1 MRLTVQVQ
9 LLADADQRAALQ
21 ATLALT
27 NQAANLGSEIAWQR
41 GAFRTYDLQQLAYGQ
56 IRALGLSAQ
65 PAVRVIK
72 KVADA
77 YKLDRRTKRT
87 FRADAAQ
94 PYDDRC
100 LSWQPDQQT
109 VSIWTVAGRL
119 KGIRFAVGEQQRK
132 LLAHRK
138 GESDLVHRNGK
149 LYLYA
154 TCEVPEASV
163 VAPNGFV
170 GVDLGI
176 VNVATTSDGTRYA
189 GKHLNRIRHRNQ
201 RLRAKLQHK
210 GTKSAKRLLKQ
221 RCRKEARFAAD
232 TNHVIS
238 KRIVAEAER
247 TGRGIALE
255 DLQGLRGRVRLCKS
269 QRATL
274 HTWSFHQLGS
284 FIAYKALRAGVVVIH
299 VNPGA
304 YLAEPLRLWAC
315 RPGQPPGPS
324 YLPLPVVRLRWAR
337 RLERS
342 PQHRRAR
349 WCGLGCRQP
358 AARGRATCRPSCEP
372 LSSWPTRCA
381 APETMWPGPG
391 SLPGRGDGTVARAR
405 WLDRPAGWAT
415 HGTAAGR

>member
-1 MRLTVQVQ
+1 
-9 LLADADQRAALQ
+9 
-21 ATLALT
+21 
-27 NQAANLGSEIAWQR
+27 
-41 GAFRTYDLQQLAYGQ
+41 
-56 IRALGLSAQ
+56 
-65 PAVRVIK
+65 
-72 KVADA
+72 
-77 YKLDRRTKRT
+77 
-87 FRADAAQ
+87 
-94 PYDDRC
+94 
-100 LSWQPDQQT
+100 
-109 VSIWTVAGRL
+109 
-119 KGIRFAVGEQQRK
+119 
-132 LLAHRK
+132 
-138 GESDLVHRNGK
+138 
-149 LYLYA
+149 
-154 TCEVPEASV
+154 
-163 VAPNGFV
+163 
-170 GVDLGI
+170 
-176 VNVATTSDGTRYA
+176 
-189 GKHLNRIRHRNQ
+189 
-201 RLRAKLQHK
+201 
-210 GTKSAKRLLKQ
+210 
-221 RCRKEARFAAD
+221 
-232 TNHVIS
+232 
-238 KRIVAEAER
+238 VAEAER

-304 YLAEPLRLWAC
+304 YLAELLRLWAC

>member
-1 MRLTVQVQ
+1 VFDTGRLQVHQRAGPERLTVQVQ
-9 LLADADQRAALQ
+9 SLADQRAALRP
-21 ATLALT
+21 TLALT

-41 GAFRTYDLQQLAYGQ
+41 RAFRTYDLQQLAYGQ

-77 YKLDRRTKRT
+77 YKLDHRTKRT
-87 FRADAAQ
+87 FRTDAAQ

-109 VSIWTVAGRL
+109 VSTWTVAGRL
-119 KGIRFAVGEQQRK
+119 KGIRFAVGQQQRK
-132 LLAHRK
+132 LLAHRR

-154 TCEVPEASV
+154 TCEIPETSV
-163 VAPNGFV
+163 VAPNGFL

-189 GKHLNRIRHRNQ
+189 GKHLNRIRYATSGYAPSSSA
-201 RLRAKLQHK
+201 RAPSQPS
-210 GTKSAKRLLKQ
+210 GLLKQ

-255 DLQGLRGRVRLCKS
+255 DLQGIRGRVRLRKP

-274 HTWSFHQLGS
+274 HTWSFHPLGS
-284 FIAYKALRAGVVVIH
+284 FIGYKALRAGVVVIH
-299 VNPGA
+299 VNPAQTSQSCSGCGHVDRA
-304 YLAEPLRLWAC
+304 NRQDQATFRC
-315 RPGQPPGPS
+315 RS
-324 YLPLPVVRLRWAR
+324 
-337 RLERS
+337 
-342 PQHRRAR
+342 
-349 WCGLGCRQP
+349 CGFAGHADWN
-358 AARGRATCRPSCEP
+358 AARNIAE
-372 LSSWPTRCA
+372 
-381 APETMWPGPG
+381 
-391 SLPGRGDGTVARAR
+391 RGG
-405 WLDRPAGWAT
+405 AGWA
-415 HGTAAGR
+415 AANQPHADG

>member
-41 GAFRTYDLQQLAYGQ
+41 GAFRTYDLQQLADGQ

-65 PAVRVIK
+65 SAVRVIK
-72 KVADA
+72 KVADP

-132 LLAHRK
+132 LLACRK
-138 GESDLVHRNGK
+138 GESDLVCRNGK

-154 TCEVPEASV
+154 TCELPEARV
-163 VAPNGFV
+163 VEPNGFV

-176 VNVATTSDGTRYA
+176 VNVATTSDGSRYV
-189 GKHLNRIRHRNQ
+189 GKHLNRIRRRNQ

-210 GTKSAKRLLKQ
+210 GTKSAKWNRPGRPPRDPRPGPAPQAPAGHTAHLVVPPTRVLYHLQ
-221 RCRKEARFAAD
+221 GA
-232 TNHVIS
+232 
-238 KRIVAEAER
+238 
-247 TGRGIALE
+247 TGRS
-255 DLQGLRGRVRLCKS
+255 RGHPRE
-269 QRATL
+269 
-274 HTWSFHQLGS
+274 
-284 FIAYKALRAGVVVIH
+284 
-299 VNPGA
+299 PGA
-304 YLAEPLRLWAC
+304 YLTELLRLWAC

-324 YLPLPVVRLRWAR
+324 YLPLSVVRLRWAR

-342 PQHRRAR
+342 PQHR
-349 WCGLGCRQP
+349 
-358 AARGRATCRPSCEP
+358 
-372 LSSWPTRCA
+372 
-381 APETMWPGPG
+381 
-391 SLPGRGDGTVARAR
+391 
-405 WLDRPAGWAT
+405 
-415 HGTAAGR
+415 

>member
-132 LLAHRK
+132 LLAYRK
-138 GESDLVHRNGK
+138 GESDLVYRNGK

-154 TCEVPEASV
+154 TCEIPDASV
-163 VAPNGFV
+163 VAPNGFL

-189 GKHLNRIRHRNQ
+189 GKQLNRIRHRNQ
-201 RLRAKLQHK
+201 RLRAKLQRK

-255 DLQGLRGRVRLCKS
+255 DLQGIRGRVRLRKP

-284 FIAYKALRAGVVVIH
+284 FIGYKALRAGVVVIH
-299 VNPGA
+299 VNPAHTSQSCSG
-304 YLAEPLRLWAC
+304 C
-315 RPGQPPGPS
+315 GH
-324 YLPLPVVRLRWAR
+324 VD
-337 RLERS
+337 
-342 PQHRRAR
+342 RANR
-349 WCGLGCRQP
+349 QDQATFGCRSCGFAGHADWN
-358 AARGRATCRPSCEP
+358 AARNIAE
-372 LSSWPTRCA
+372 
-381 APETMWPGPG
+381 
-391 SLPGRGDGTVARAR
+391 RGG
-405 WLDRPAGWAT
+405 AGWA
-415 HGTAAGR
+415 AANQPHADGRLVARVTSR

>member
-138 GESDLVHRNGK
+138 GESDLVYRNGK

-154 TCEVPEASV
+154 TCEIPEASV
-163 VAPNGFV
+163 VAPNGFL

-176 VNVATTSDGTRYA
+176 VNVATTSDGTRYG
-189 GKHLNRIRHRNQ
+189 GKHLNRIRRRNQ
-201 RLRAKLQHK
+201 RLRAKLQRK
-210 GTKSAKRLLKQ
+210 GHQVSQAVAQ
-221 RCRKEARFAAD
+221 AAVPQGGPLRRR
-232 TNHVIS
+232 HQP
-238 KRIVAEAER
+238 RHLQAHC
-247 TGRGIALE
+247 GRG
-255 DLQGLRGRVRLCKS
+255 
-269 QRATL
+269 
-274 HTWSFHQLGS
+274 
-284 FIAYKALRAGVVVIH
+284 
-299 VNPGA
+299 
-304 YLAEPLRLWAC
+304 
-315 RPGQPPGPS
+315 
-324 YLPLPVVRLRWAR
+324 
-337 RLERS
+337 
-342 PQHRRAR
+342 
-349 WCGLGCRQP
+349 
-358 AARGRATCRPSCEP
+358 
-372 LSSWPTRCA
+372 
-381 APETMWPGPG
+381 
-391 SLPGRGDGTVARAR
+391 
-405 WLDRPAGWAT
+405 
-415 HGTAAGR
+415 

>member
-41 GAFRTYDLQQLAYGQ
+41 RAFRTYDLQQLAYGQ

-119 KGIRFAVGEQQRK
+119 KGIRFAWASSSQAARPPQGRIGP
-132 LLAHRK
+132 RP
-138 GESDLVHRNGK
+138 RNGK

-154 TCEVPEASV
+154 TCEIPEASV
-163 VAPNGFV
+163 VAPNGFL

-201 RLRAKLQHK
+201 RLRAKLQRN
-210 GTKSAKRLLKQ
+210 GLPP
-221 RCRKEARFAAD
+221 EAG
-232 TNHVIS
+232 H
-238 KRIVAEAER
+238 
-247 TGRGIALE
+247 
-255 DLQGLRGRVRLCKS
+255 
-269 QRATL
+269 
-274 HTWSFHQLGS
+274 
-284 FIAYKALRAGVVVIH
+284 
-299 VNPGA
+299 
-304 YLAEPLRLWAC
+304 
-315 RPGQPPGPS
+315 
-324 YLPLPVVRLRWAR
+324 LP
-337 RLERS
+337 
-342 PQHRRAR
+342 
-349 WCGLGCRQP
+349 
-358 AARGRATCRPSCEP
+358 
-372 LSSWPTRCA
+372 
-381 APETMWPGPG
+381 
-391 SLPGRGDGTVARAR
+391 
-405 WLDRPAGWAT
+405 
-415 HGTAAGR
+415 